1 LIHEQVSFRAHYE
14 RFPAT
19 VKGAFVLKAAARD
32 PHQVKILSARVA
44 DLAGHDSRSI
54 NLEPVTL
61 DVAPRL
67 DLFVPFE
74 FSVTDLAPGWYGLEC
89 EVTVDGVGAVVHP
102 GKRFP
107 VAWPRATVR
116 RGTIPVGKSI
126 DAKGAKVRVEQVD
139 CNGDSIKITYSAPE
153 QVGLK
158 LSADDATLTLI
169 EEEFDK
175 ETGQGRVSAYPV
187 FKTQDNLSIEV
198 RGAAAP
204 LVIGLR

>member
-1 LIHEQVSFRAHYE
+1 MQDKVSFRAHYE

-19 VKGAFVLKAAARD
+19 VKGAFVLRAAARD

-44 DLAGHDSRSI
+44 ELAGKDSRSI
-54 NLEPVTL
+54 DLEPVTL

-89 EVTVDGVGAVVHP
+89 EVAVDGVGALVHP

-116 RGTIPVGKSI
+116 RGTIPVGKSVE
-126 DAKGAKVRVEQVD
+126 AKGAKVRVEQVD
-139 CNGDSIKITYSAPE
+139 CNGDSIKVIYSAPA

-158 LSADDATLTLI
+158 LSADDSALTLI
-169 EEEFDK
+169 EEEFD
-175 ETGQGRVSAYPV
+175 EEIGQGRVSAYPV
-187 FKTQDNLSIEV
+187 MKTQSRLSIEV
-198 RGAAAP
+198 GGAAAP

>member
-1 LIHEQVSFRAHYE
+1 MQDKVSFRAHYE

-19 VKGAFVLKAAARD
+19 VKGAFVLRAAARD
-32 PHQVKILSARVA
+32 PHQVKILSARVTE
-44 DLAGHDSRSI
+44 LAGRDARSI
-54 NLEPVTL
+54 DLEPVTL

-89 EVTVDGVGAVVHP
+89 EVTVDGVGALVHP

-116 RGTIPVGKSI
+116 RGTIPVGKSV

-158 LSADDATLTLI
+158 LSADDSTLTLI
-169 EEEFDK
+169 EEDFDQ
-175 ETGQGRVSAYPV
+175 ESGQGRVSAYPLM
-187 FKTQDNLSIEV
+187 KTQAKLSIEV
-198 RGAAAP
+198 RGATVP

>member
-1 LIHEQVSFRAHYE
+1 MQDKVSFRAHYE

-19 VKGAFVLKAAARD
+19 VKGAFVLRAAARD
-32 PHQVKILSARVA
+32 PHQVKILSARIA
-44 DLAGHDSRSI
+44 ELAGHDSRPI
-54 NLEPVTL
+54 DLDPVTL

-67 DLFVPFE
+67 DQFVPFE
-74 FSVTDLAPGWYGLEC
+74 FSVTDLSPGWYGLEC
-89 EVTVDGVGAVVHP
+89 DVAVDGVGAVVHP

-116 RGTIPVGKSI
+116 RGTIQVGKSV
-126 DAKGAKVRVEQVD
+126 DAKGTSVRVEQVD
-139 CNGDSIKITYSAPE
+139 CNGDSIKITYTAAA

-158 LSADDATLTLI
+158 LSADEATLTLI
-169 EEEFDK
+169 EEEFDE

-187 FKTQDNLSIEV
+187 MKTQANLSIEV